1 METISIKSSE
11 GLQFYNTSNIMRVQ
25 AISNY
30 CKIYFVD
37 SSKPLL
43 ISKCLIWVEAQLPL
57 GKFWRIH
64 RTHLVNSVH
73 VNKMNTYKKPYLL
86 MSSGEKITVSRRK
99 KLIINKAVKTSHK
112 VQ

>member
-73 VNKMNTYKKPYLL
+73 VNKMNSYKKPYLL
-86 MSSGEKITVSRRK
+86 LSSGEMVTVSRRRVSK
-99 KLIINKAVKTSHK
+99 IKKAVEVMH
-112 VQ
+112 